1 MGVHKTHIPNRT
13 VRPEDQHQAAVDRSQ
28 VGLTRRRNLDREDY
42 GRFLS
47 AYGVSDNDVRRET
60 NSGNYLSL
68 SFDNI
73 EVRKSDIHGH
83 GLFGNW
89 RFKSGQII
97 GPALLDG
104 DKTQIARYVNHAASP
119 NARMVALDSENIVL
133 VATRDIDNEE
143 ITTDYR
149 ESGAVRE
156 ATLWANEY

>member
-1 MGVHKTHIPNRT
+1 MGVHKTHLPNRT
-13 VRPEDQHQAAVDRSQ
+13 VGPEDQHQTAVDRSRL
-28 VGLTRRRNLDREDY
+28 GLRGGALAKRRSLDREDY

-73 EVRKSDIHGH
+73 EVRKSDIHGK

-89 RFKSGQII
+89 RFKTGQII

-104 DKTQIARYVNHAASP
+104 YKTQIARYANHAASP
-119 NARMVALDSENIVL
+119 NARMVALDSENVVL

-149 ESGAVRE
+149 ESLQSRIIYE
-156 ATLWANEY
+156 